1 MPDVNMSFSVSA
13 SKGTFTQMFSAS
25 GMTSDMAAAGML
37 AVSATLGTAA
47 VTLSTTSLSSL
58 GVAVIHN
65 LGTDATQVVT
75 FGRWDGTTLW
85 GCSAPRGGEKSVMRL
100 EPGNYA
106 WKSNVPGTR
115 GLVQILEG

>member
-1 MPDVNMSFSVSA
+1 MADVNMSFSVSA
-13 SKGTFTQMFSAS
+13 SKGTFTQVFSAS
-25 GMTSDMAAAGML
+25 GMTSDMNAAGML
-37 AVSATLGTAA
+37 AVSATLGTTA

-58 GVAVIHN
+58 GVAIVHN
-65 LGTDATQVVT
+65 LGTDGTHLVT

-85 GCSAPRGGEKSVMRL
+85 GCAAPRGGEKAVMRL